1 MYSLSDRKTESGT
14 SFDAAG
20 GFIQAGQL
28 FSRRR
33 FEVAARYGQF
43 DPTDQIDRNITREAR
58 GAFNYYY
65 ARHGLK
71 WQTDIGRVE
80 VEPGPTGNV
89 NKLWEL
95 RSQLQFVF

>member
-1 MYSLSDRKTESGT
+1 MYSLANRETESGT

-43 DPTDQIDRNITREAR
+43 DPTDQTDRNITREAR
-58 GAFNYYY
+58 GALSYYY

-71 WQTDIGRVE
+71 WQSDVGRQQTKTAAASANINE
-80 VEPGPTGNV
+80 F
-89 NKLWEL
+89 
-95 RSQLQFVF
+95 RSQLQFIF